1 MSEAELQKAV
11 ATYLATR
18 YPDVLFHSDF
28 GSGVKLTPGQA
39 RVQSAQNAGRRG
51 WPDLFVAKP
60 VGDHYGL
67 FVELKKEGTRLF
79 KLNGEYATPHIKE
92 QAAVLAE
99 LRGAGYWACFAIGLD
114 QAMQMI
120 DGYMAGGFSSEIGR
134 PPMA

>member
-1 MSEAELQKAV
+1 MTEAELQKAV

-67 FVELKKEGTRLF
+67 FVELKREGTRLF
-79 KLNGEYATPHIKE
+79 KLNGEYATPHLKE
-92 QAAVLAE
+92 QAEVLAK
-99 LRGAGYWACFAIGLD
+99 LRGAGYWACFAVGLD
-114 QAMQMI
+114 RAMQTI
-120 DGYMAGGFSSEIGR
+120 DGYLAGGFSSEVGC